1 MVIAPEKFRDEE
13 LFEPLQVFQSKNI
26 ATQVVST
33 TTGQHKG
40 VLGRVMTT
48 TKTIEGVN
56 PDDFD
61 AIVIVGGGG
70 SRDYLWNNEKLLE
83 LLKEFNSMG
92 KITAAICISPA
103 VLAQAGLLT
112 GKKATVFPDDEAIA
126 VLQQKGAIYLDE
138 AVILDGTVITG
149 RNPDAAKEFGLKI
162 AEVLGK

>member
-48 TKTIEGVN
+48 TKTIEEVN

-61 AIVIVGGGG
+61 AIVIVGG
-70 SRDYLWNNEKLLE
+70 EAQE
-83 LLKEFNSMG
+83 
-92 KITAAICISPA
+92 ITS
-103 VLAQAGLLT
+103 
-112 GKKATVFPDDEAIA
+112 
-126 VLQQKGAIYLDE
+126 
-138 AVILDGTVITG
+138 GTMK
-149 RNPDAAKEFGLKI
+149 NYSNF
-162 AEVLGK
+162 